1 MENEL
6 YTIIEDLGKNIH
18 VVPNCRIVP
27 ARYFDGGAEKCFF
40 KYDNDLMVFIPN
52 GTVLYERDF
61 KDNPVY
67 VLCSSVNPEDADLYK
82 SDDVVTI
89 KGEEYYKTS
98 PMSDNCE
105 CVPAL
110 SDEEEDF
117 LFNQDFCDGAKVL
130 ARDVTKERAMTY
142 K

>member
-105 CVPAL
+105 TPTA
-110 SDEEEDF
+110 SYIRGSF
-117 LFNQDFCDGAKVL
+117 WP
-130 ARDVTKERAMTY
+130 
-142 K
+142 

>member
-40 KYDNDLMVFIPN
+40 KYDDDLMVFIPN

-67 VLCSSVNPEDADLYK
+67 VLCSSVNPEDADLYMRYPFINVNSFNK
-82 SDDVVTI
+82 CI
-89 KGEEYYKTS
+89 
-98 PMSDNCE
+98 
-105 CVPAL
+105 L
-110 SDEEEDF
+110 SQTPTASSIRGSF
-117 LFNQDFCDGAKVL
+117 
-130 ARDVTKERAMTY
+130 
-142 K
+142 